1 MSGTVNM
8 VYKSFFLCLWIWFS
22 HGVFGGTDVMKS
34 LSVMEGD
41 SVTLNTDVNV
51 QRDDQILWMFKVNN
65 SFTRIAEIHRQKIYI
80 GDSTLAFRKRVQM
93 DSQTGSMT
101 IRNIRTEHSGLYKL
115 QIIKDE
121 VTSKS
126 FSVAVYAPL
135 PIPIITRDTSNC
147 SSSERSSVSRCVLLC
162 SVSNVSRV
170 TLSWYKGNSLLSSIS
185 VSDLSISLSLPLEVE
200 YQDKNTYSCLL
211 NNPISNQT
219 QHLDITQLC
228 HTCAGPLQQSQSVVL
243 LISLVVVLV
252 LVVVGVIYFNRRKCK
267 ISKQASS
274 EVQTC
279 EEEVLYAETTFCA
292 RSVHSTVRHCIQC
305 AVNLHKLQMSRETH
319 ALEHVTKQ

>member
-8 VYKSFFLCLWIWFS
+8 FYKSFFLCLWIWFS

-80 GDSTLAFRKRVQM
+80 GDSTVAFRKRVQM
-93 DSQTGSMT
+93 DRQTGSMT

-126 FSVAVYAPL
+126 FSVAVYDVFEPCD
-135 PIPIITRDTSNC
+135 IIIKT
-147 SSSERSSVSRCVLLC
+147 
-162 SVSNVSRV
+162 
-170 TLSWYKGNSLLSSIS
+170 
-185 VSDLSISLSLPLEVE
+185 
-200 YQDKNTYSCLL
+200 
-211 NNPISNQT
+211 
-219 QHLDITQLC
+219 
-228 HTCAGPLQQSQSVVL
+228 
-243 LISLVVVLV
+243 
-252 LVVVGVIYFNRRKCK
+252 
-267 ISKQASS
+267 
-274 EVQTC
+274 VQTC

-292 RSVHSTVRHCIQC
+292 RSVHSTKPDEEQ
-305 AVNLHKLQMSRETH
+305 
-319 ALEHVTKQ
+319 HVIYSSINVK

>member
-8 VYKSFFLCLWIWFS
+8 FYKSFFLCLWIWFS

-80 GDSTLAFRKRVQM
+80 GDSTVAFRKRVQM
-93 DSQTGSMT
+93 DRQTGSMT

-219 QHLDITQLC
+219 QHLDVTQLC

-252 LVVVGVIYFNRRKCK
+252 LVIVGVIYFNRRKCK

-274 EVQTC
+274 E
-279 EEEVLYAETTFCA
+279 ET
-292 RSVHSTVRHCIQC
+292 R
-305 AVNLHKLQMSRETH
+305 
-319 ALEHVTKQ
+319 

>member
-80 GDSTLAFRKRVQM
+80 GDSTVAFRKRVQM

-135 PIPIITRDTSNC
+135 PIPIITRDISNC
-147 SSSERSSVSRCVLLC
+147 SSSSSERSSVSRCVLLC

-200 YQDKNTYSCLL
+200 YQDNNTYSCVL

-274 EVQTC
+274 E
-279 EEEVLYAETTFCA
+279 ET
-292 RSVHSTVRHCIQC
+292 R
-305 AVNLHKLQMSRETH
+305 
-319 ALEHVTKQ
+319 

>member
-1 MSGTVNM
+1 
-8 VYKSFFLCLWIWFS
+8 
-22 HGVFGGTDVMKS
+22 
-34 LSVMEGD
+34 MEGD

-80 GDSTLAFRKRVQM
+80 GDSTVAFRKRVQM

-126 FSVAVYAPL
+126 FSVAVY
-135 PIPIITRDTSNC
+135 
-147 SSSERSSVSRCVLLC
+147 VSRCVLLC

-228 HTCAGPLQQSQSVVL
+228 HTCAGRSEVILV
-243 LISLVVVLV
+243 IKDLVVVLV

-274 EVQTC
+274 EGK
-279 EEEVLYAETTFCA
+279 Y
-292 RSVHSTVRHCIQC
+292 
-305 AVNLHKLQMSRETH
+305 NLFHQII
-319 ALEHVTKQ
+319 

>member
-126 FSVAVYAPL
+126 FSVAVYG
-135 PIPIITRDTSNC
+135 
-147 SSSERSSVSRCVLLC
+147 E
-162 SVSNVSRV
+162 
-170 TLSWYKGNSLLSSIS
+170 
-185 VSDLSISLSLPLEVE
+185 
-200 YQDKNTYSCLL
+200 
-211 NNPISNQT
+211 
-219 QHLDITQLC
+219 
-228 HTCAGPLQQSQSVVL
+228 
-243 LISLVVVLV
+243 
-252 LVVVGVIYFNRRKCK
+252 
-267 ISKQASS
+267 
-274 EVQTC
+274 
-279 EEEVLYAETTFCA
+279 
-292 RSVHSTVRHCIQC
+292 
-305 AVNLHKLQMSRETH
+305 
-319 ALEHVTKQ
+319 